1 MSITIRPYQEGDAH
15 DIAALYNR
23 HRDNPNPVA
32 GGITGDEL
40 ERELAER
47 DTGTFLVAVD
57 GGRVVGTF
65 GLFHNT
71 GRRSARAG
79 ELIADMFFVAPAYR
93 NGVITGRLFT
103 EAVEWMVQ
111 SGCLVLRL
119 TVNPANSVAFK
130 LYRRVGCVSVGQ
142 TVPGEDGN
150 VELHNYIPLVLRSV
164 FADLGPE
171 VRSALGGLN
180 SFGTVTEARDD
191 ELRSDVR
198 LVDGVRTVDYQLA
211 LGGFRITASVDVD
224 RGVVREAEVTGPD
237 GTARALRLTEPPYH
251 VRAPRRPEPHRFG
264 SGGLVCEV
272 DGDDGTLSVLAE
284 GHHGPLFVSTW
295 PSCRADRPAGWREG
309 EPRDLDIVAVE
320 NGVRVTERCGEDEVV
335 GTVTLTEGT
344 LRQDFTFTS
353 RPGRIFQTVGLRQGT
368 FVHPDGE
375 RHPIGL
381 GLGVRDASE
390 AVAASQV
397 VPAGTELAWRST
409 SWGIGLPVREPVRLI
424 HSALLERGLAAGP
437 DGVARLRTDFH
448 PATARTDAGTDTTAD
463 AGTDTTTDAATEA
476 AADAATEPVTE
487 AVTEPVTEAGTEAK
501 TEAERPA
508 RTVPKP
514 GAVRRLELTASA
526 AGVTS
531 WKEGTTK
538 VLRSPYPRTRVFG
551 YNPRWS
557 AGMWVTAESSRFG
570 RASGLGWGV
579 RSAAWEEKH
588 PLGLFAPRERIG
600 WELTAP
606 ENTAEPVRADIQ
618 APDSEEEIVLWLTPN
633 TPRETTVLLDSA
645 GTRWELGSAGFRQ
658 VWATAATVRLA
669 DGSWLDCRPAD
680 GACPQAELVLR
691 TTPSGLLIG
700 CVSPARR
707 PSAWQLAVHDGPTR
721 S

>member
-198 LVDGVRTVDYQLA
+198 LVDGVRTVDYHLA
-211 LGGFRITASVDVD
+211 LGEFRITASVDVD
-224 RGVVREAEVTGPD
+224 RGVVRGAEVTGPD

-264 SGGLVCEV
+264 TGGLVCEV

-344 LRQDFTFTS
+344 LRQDFAFAS

-397 VPAGTELAWRST
+397 VPAGTELAWHGT

-424 HSALLERGLAAGP
+424 HSALLERGLAADP
-437 DGVARLRTDFH
+437 DGVARLRTDFR
-448 PATARTDAGTDTTAD
+448 PTAARTDAQTDARTAD
-463 AGTDTTTDAATEA
+463 AGTGVRT
-476 AADAATEPVTE
+476 ADAETGARTADVETG
-487 AVTEPVTEAGTEAK
+487 ARTAEAGAD
-501 TEAERPA
+501 AGAGAVRPV
-508 RTVPKP
+508 RTDSNPS
-514 GAVRRLELTASA
+514 AVRRLELTASA

-557 AGMWVTAESSRFG
+557 AGMWVTAENSRFG

-579 RSAAWEEKH
+579 RPTVWEEKH

-606 ENTAEPVRADIQ
+606 EDTAEPVRADIQ

-633 TPRETTVLLDSA
+633 TPRETTVVLDSA

-658 VWATAATVRLA
+658 IWATAATVRLA

-680 GACPQAELVLR
+680 GACAQAELVLR

-707 PSAWQLAVHDGPTR
+707 PSAWQLAVHSEPTR

>member
-130 LYRRVGCVSVGQ
+130 LYRRVGCVSVGR

-198 LVDGVRTVDYQLA
+198 LVDGVRTVDYHLA
-211 LGGFRITASVDVD
+211 LGEFRITASVDVD

-344 LRQDFTFTS
+344 LRQDFAFTS

-368 FVHPDGE
+368 FVHPEGE

-397 VPAGTELAWRST
+397 VPAGTELAWRGT

-437 DGVARLRTDFH
+437 DGVARLRTDFR
-448 PATARTDAGTDTTAD
+448 PAD
-463 AGTDTTTDAATEA
+463 AGTD
-476 AADAATEPVTE
+476 
-487 AVTEPVTEAGTEAK
+487 AGTEAV
-501 TEAERPA
+501 RPA

-538 VLRSPYPRTRVFG
+538 VLRSPYPRTRAFG

-557 AGMWVTAESSRFG
+557 SGMWVTAENSRFG

-579 RSAAWEEKH
+579 APAAWEEKH

-606 ENTAEPVRADIQ
+606 EDTAEPVRADIQ

-633 TPRETTVLLDSA
+633 TARETTVLLDSA

-658 VWATAATVRLA
+658 IWATAATVRLA
-669 DGSWLDCRPAD
+669 DGHWLDVRPAD

-691 TTPSGLLIG
+691 ATPSGLLIG

-707 PSAWQLAVHDGPTR
+707 PSAWQLAVHSEPTR

>member
-164 FADLGPE
+164 FADLGPQ

-198 LVDGVRTVDYQLA
+198 LVDGVRTVDYHLA
-211 LGGFRITASVDVD
+211 LGEFRITASVDVD

-237 GTARALRLTEPPYH
+237 GTGRALRLTEPPYH

-264 SGGLVCEV
+264 SGGLTCEV

-309 EPRDLDIVAVE
+309 EPRDLDVVPVD
-320 NGVRVTERCGEDEVV
+320 NGVRITERCGDDEVV

-344 LRQDFTFTS
+344 LRQDFAFTR
-353 RPGRIFQTVGLRQGT
+353 RPGRIFQTVGLRQGA
-368 FVHPDGE
+368 FVDPDGE

-390 AVAASQV
+390 AVAASQA
-397 VPAGTELAWRST
+397 VPAGAELAWQGT

-437 DGVARLRTDFH
+437 DGVARLRTDFR
-448 PATARTDAGTDTTAD
+448 PAD
-463 AGTDTTTDAATEA
+463 AGTDAATHVGTGAGA
-476 AADAATEPVTE
+476 APRAGVATGAVRPVRSGPTS
-487 AVTEPVTEAGTEAK
+487 
-501 TEAERPA
+501 
-508 RTVPKP
+508 

-531 WKEGTTK
+531 WKEGATK

-557 AGMWVTAESSRFG
+557 AGMWVTAENSRFG

-579 RSAAWEEKH
+579 RPAAWEEKH
-588 PLGLFAPRERIG
+588 PLGLYAPRERIG

-606 ENTAEPVRADIQ
+606 EDTAEPVRADIQ

-633 TPRETTVLLDSA
+633 TPRETTVVLDSA
-645 GTRWELGSAGFRQ
+645 DARWELGSAGFRQ
-658 VWATAATVRLA
+658 IWATAATVRLA
-669 DGSWLDCRPAD
+669 DGSWLDCRPAE
-680 GACPQAELVLR
+680 GACPQAEIVLR

-707 PSAWQLAVHDGPTR
+707 PTAWQLAVHSGPTR

>member
-198 LVDGVRTVDYQLA
+198 LVDGVRTVDYHLA
-211 LGGFRITASVDVD
+211 LGEFRITASVDVD

-237 GTARALRLTEPPYH
+237 GTGRALRLTEPPYH

-264 SGGLVCEV
+264 SGGLTCEV

-309 EPRDLDIVAVE
+309 EPRDLDVVPVD
-320 NGVRVTERCGEDEVV
+320 NGVRITERCGDDEVV

-344 LRQDFTFTS
+344 LRQDFAFTR
-353 RPGRIFQTVGLRQGT
+353 RPGRIFQTVGLRQGA
-368 FVHPDGE
+368 FVDPDGE

-390 AVAASQV
+390 AVAASQA
-397 VPAGTELAWRST
+397 VPAGTELAWQGT

-437 DGVARLRTDFH
+437 DGVARLRTDFR
-448 PATARTDAGTDTTAD
+448 PADAGTGTATHVGTDAGTD
-463 AGTDTTTDAATEA
+463 AGAAPRTGVATDAVR
-476 AADAATEPVTE
+476 PVHSD
-487 AVTEPVTEAGTEAK
+487 
-501 TEAERPA
+501 
-508 RTVPKP
+508 PKP

-531 WKEGTTK
+531 WKEGATK

-557 AGMWVTAESSRFG
+557 AGMWVTAENSRFG

-579 RSAAWEEKH
+579 RPAAWEEKH
-588 PLGLFAPRERIG
+588 PLGLYAPRERIG

-606 ENTAEPVRADIQ
+606 EDTAEPVRADIQ

-633 TPRETTVLLDSA
+633 TSRETTVVLDSA

-658 VWATAATVRLA
+658 IWATAATVRLA
-669 DGSWLDCRPAD
+669 DGSWLDCRPAE
-680 GACPQAELVLR
+680 GACAQAEIVLR

-707 PSAWQLAVHDGPTR
+707 PSAWQLAVHSGPTR

>member
-130 LYRRVGCVSVGQ
+130 LYRRVGCVSVGR

-198 LVDGVRTVDYQLA
+198 LVDGVRTVDYHLA
-211 LGGFRITASVDVD
+211 LGEFRITASVDVD
-224 RGVVREAEVTGPD
+224 RGAVREAEVTGPD

-344 LRQDFTFTS
+344 LRQDFAFTS

-397 VPAGTELAWRST
+397 VPAGTELAWRGT

-424 HSALLERGLAAGP
+424 HSALLERGLAAGQ
-437 DGVARLRTDFH
+437 DGVARLRTDFR
-448 PATARTDAGTDTTAD
+448 PADARTDARTGAATGTRTDTRSD
-463 AGTDTTTDAATEA
+463 AGTDAG
-476 AADAATEPVTE
+476 
-487 AVTEPVTEAGTEAK
+487 TEAGTEAV
-501 TEAERPA
+501 RPA
-508 RTVPKP
+508 RTAPKP

-538 VLRSPYPRTRVFG
+538 VLRSPYPRTRAFG

-557 AGMWVTAESSRFG
+557 AGMWVTAENSRFG

-579 RSAAWEEKH
+579 APAAWEEKH

-606 ENTAEPVRADIQ
+606 EDTAEPVRADIQ

-633 TPRETTVLLDSA
+633 TARETTVLLDSA

-658 VWATAATVRLA
+658 IWATAATVRLA
-669 DGSWLDCRPAD
+669 DGHWLDVRPAD

-707 PSAWQLAVHDGPTR
+707 PSAWQLAVHSGPTR

>member
-130 LYRRVGCVSVGQ
+130 LYRRVGCVSVGR

-198 LVDGVRTVDYQLA
+198 LVDGVRTVDYHLA
-211 LGGFRITASVDVD
+211 LGEFRITASVDVD
-224 RGVVREAEVTGPD
+224 RGAVREAEVTGPD

-344 LRQDFTFTS
+344 LRQDFAFTS

-397 VPAGTELAWRST
+397 VPAGTELAWRGT

-424 HSALLERGLAAGP
+424 HSALLERGLAAGQ
-437 DGVARLRTDFH
+437 DGVARLRTDFR
-448 PATARTDAGTDTTAD
+448 PAD
-463 AGTDTTTDAATEA
+463 AGTD
-476 AADAATEPVTE
+476 
-487 AVTEPVTEAGTEAK
+487 AGTEAV
-501 TEAERPA
+501 RPA
-508 RTVPKP
+508 RTAPKP

-538 VLRSPYPRTRVFG
+538 VLRSPYPRTRAFG

-557 AGMWVTAESSRFG
+557 SGMWVTAENSRSG

-579 RSAAWEEKH
+579 APAAWEEKH

-606 ENTAEPVRADIQ
+606 EDTAEPVRADIQ

-633 TPRETTVLLDSA
+633 TARETTVLLDSA

-658 VWATAATVRLA
+658 IWATAATVRLA
-669 DGSWLDCRPAD
+669 DGHWLDVRPAD

-700 CVSPARR
+700 CVSPARQ
-707 PSAWQLAVHDGPTR
+707 PSAWQLAVHSEPTR

>member
-198 LVDGVRTVDYQLA
+198 PVDGVRTVDYHLA
-211 LGGFRITASVDVD
+211 LGDFRIDASVDVD
-224 RGVVREAEVTGPD
+224 RGVVREARVTGPD
-237 GTARALRLTEPPYH
+237 GAGRALRLTEPPYQ
-251 VRAPRRPEPHRFG
+251 VRAPRRPQPHRFG
-264 SGGLVCEV
+264 SDGLVCEV

-284 GHHGPLFVSTW
+284 GHHGPVFVSTW

-309 EPRDLDIVAVE
+309 EPRDLDIVPVGD
-320 NGVRVTERCGEDEVV
+320 GVRITERCGEDEVV
-335 GTVTLTEGT
+335 GTVSLTEGT
-344 LRQDFTFTS
+344 LRQDFVFTS

-397 VPAGTELAWRST
+397 VPVGTDLAWQGT
-409 SWGIGLPVREPVRLI
+409 SCGIGLPVREPVRLI
-424 HSALLERGLAAGP
+424 HSTLLERGLTPGP
-437 DGVARLRTDFH
+437 DGVARLRTVFH
-448 PATARTDAGTDTTAD
+448 PAAAGADALITDAAADARTAD
-463 AGTDTTTDAATEA
+463 AG
-476 AADAATEPVTE
+476 ADAV
-487 AVTEPVTEAGTEAK
+487 
-501 TEAERPA
+501 RPA
-508 RTVPKP
+508 TLDGPHGDHGDQGDQGARRRTAGKP
-514 GAVRRLELTASA
+514 GAARRLELHASA

-531 WKEGTTK
+531 WKEGATK

-551 YNPRWS
+551 YNPRWT
-557 AGMWVTAESSRFG
+557 AGMWVTAENSRFG

-579 RSAAWEEKH
+579 RPARWEEKH

-606 ENTAEPVRADIQ
+606 EDPAEPVRAELQ
-618 APDSEEEIVLWLTPN
+618 APESEEEIVLWLTPN
-633 TPRETTVLLDSA
+633 TPRATTVVLDSG
-645 GTRWELGSAGFRQ
+645 GTRWELDSAGFRQ
-658 VWATAATVRLA
+658 IWATAATVRLA

-680 GACPQAELVLR
+680 DACAHAELVLR

-700 CVSPARR
+700 CVSPGRR
-707 PSAWQLAVHDGPTR
+707 PSAWQLAVHSGPTR
-721 S
+721 P

>member
-130 LYRRVGCVSVGQ
+130 LYRRVGCVSVGR

-198 LVDGVRTVDYQLA
+198 LVDGVRTVDYHLA
-211 LGGFRITASVDVD
+211 LGEFRITASVDVD

-344 LRQDFTFTS
+344 LRQDFAFTS

-397 VPAGTELAWRST
+397 VPAGTELAWRGT

-424 HSALLERGLAAGP
+424 HSALLERGLAAGQ
-437 DGVARLRTDFH
+437 DGVARLRTDFR
-448 PATARTDAGTDTTAD
+448 PADARTGVATGTRTGTRTDAG
-463 AGTDTTTDAATEA
+463 
-476 AADAATEPVTE
+476 
-487 AVTEPVTEAGTEAK
+487 TEAGTEAV
-501 TEAERPA
+501 RPA
-508 RTVPKP
+508 RTAPKP

-538 VLRSPYPRTRVFG
+538 VLRSPYPRTRAFG

-557 AGMWVTAESSRFG
+557 AGMWVTAENSRFG

-579 RSAAWEEKH
+579 APAAWEEKH

-606 ENTAEPVRADIQ
+606 EDTAEPVRADIQ

-633 TPRETTVLLDSA
+633 TARETTVLLDSA

-658 VWATAATVRLA
+658 IWATAATVRLA
-669 DGSWLDCRPAD
+669 DGHWLDVRPAD

-707 PSAWQLAVHDGPTR
+707 PSAWQLAVHSGPTR

>member
-130 LYRRVGCVSVGQ
+130 LYRRVGCVSVGR

-198 LVDGVRTVDYQLA
+198 LVDGVRTVDYHLA
-211 LGGFRITASVDVD
+211 LGEFRITASVDVD

-344 LRQDFTFTS
+344 LRQDFVFTS

-390 AVAASQV
+390 AVAASRV
-397 VPAGTELAWRST
+397 VPAGTELAWRGT
-409 SWGIGLPVREPVRLI
+409 AWGIGLPVREPVRLI

-437 DGVARLRTDFH
+437 DGVARLRTDFR
-448 PATARTDAGTDTTAD
+448 PADAGTGARTDAGT
-463 AGTDTTTDAATEA
+463 
-476 AADAATEPVTE
+476 EPG
-487 AVTEPVTEAGTEAK
+487 TEAGTDAV
-501 TEAERPA
+501 RPG
-508 RTVPKP
+508 RTAPKP

-538 VLRSPYPRTRVFG
+538 VLRSPYPRTRAFG

-557 AGMWVTAESSRFG
+557 AGMWVTAENSRFG

-579 RSAAWEEKH
+579 APAAWEEKH

-606 ENTAEPVRADIQ
+606 EDTAEPVRADIQ

-633 TPRETTVLLDSA
+633 TARETTVLLDSA

-658 VWATAATVRLA
+658 IWATAATVRLA

-680 GACPQAELVLR
+680 GACAQAELVLR

-707 PSAWQLAVHDGPTR
+707 PSAWQLAVHSEPTR

>member
-130 LYRRVGCVSVGQ
+130 LYRRVGCVSVGR

-198 LVDGVRTVDYQLA
+198 LVDGVRTVDYHLA
-211 LGGFRITASVDVD
+211 LGEFRITASVDVD
-224 RGVVREAEVTGPD
+224 RGVVREAAVTGPD

-264 SGGLVCEV
+264 SGALVCEV

-309 EPRDLDIVAVE
+309 EPRDLDIVPVE

-344 LRQDFTFTS
+344 LRQDFAFTS

-368 FVHPDGE
+368 FVRPDGE

-381 GLGVRDASE
+381 GLE
-390 AVAASQV
+390 
-397 VPAGTELAWRST
+397 
-409 SWGIGLPVREPVRLI
+409 I
-424 HSALLERGLAAGP
+424 
-437 DGVARLRTDFH
+437 
-448 PATARTDAGTDTTAD
+448 
-463 AGTDTTTDAATEA
+463 
-476 AADAATEPVTE
+476 
-487 AVTEPVTEAGTEAK
+487 
-501 TEAERPA
+501 
-508 RTVPKP
+508 
-514 GAVRRLELTASA
+514 
-526 AGVTS
+526 
-531 WKEGTTK
+531 
-538 VLRSPYPRTRVFG
+538 
-551 YNPRWS
+551 
-557 AGMWVTAESSRFG
+557 G
-570 RASGLGWGV
+570 RAHV
-579 RSAAWEEKH
+579 
-588 PLGLFAPRERIG
+588 
-600 WELTAP
+600 
-606 ENTAEPVRADIQ
+606 
-618 APDSEEEIVLWLTPN
+618 
-633 TPRETTVLLDSA
+633 
-645 GTRWELGSAGFRQ
+645 
-658 VWATAATVRLA
+658 
-669 DGSWLDCRPAD
+669 
-680 GACPQAELVLR
+680 
-691 TTPSGLLIG
+691 
-700 CVSPARR
+700 
-707 PSAWQLAVHDGPTR
+707 
-721 S
+721 

>member
-130 LYRRVGCVSVGQ
+130 LYRRVGCVSVGR

-198 LVDGVRTVDYQLA
+198 LVDGVRTVDYHLA
-211 LGGFRITASVDVD
+211 LGEFRITASVDVD

-344 LRQDFTFTS
+344 LRQDFAFTS

-368 FVHPDGE
+368 FVHPEGE

-397 VPAGTELAWRST
+397 VPAGTELAWRGT

-424 HSALLERGLAAGP
+424 HSALLERGLAAGQ
-437 DGVARLRTDFH
+437 DGVARLRTDFR
-448 PATARTDAGTDTTAD
+448 PAD
-463 AGTDTTTDAATEA
+463 AGTD
-476 AADAATEPVTE
+476 
-487 AVTEPVTEAGTEAK
+487 AGTEAV
-501 TEAERPA
+501 RPA

-538 VLRSPYPRTRVFG
+538 VLRSPYPRTRAFG

-557 AGMWVTAESSRFG
+557 SGMWVTAENSRFG

-579 RSAAWEEKH
+579 APGAWEEKH

-606 ENTAEPVRADIQ
+606 EDTAEPVRADIQ

-633 TPRETTVLLDSA
+633 TARETTVLLDSA

-658 VWATAATVRLA
+658 IWATAATVRLA
-669 DGSWLDCRPAD
+669 DGHWLDVRPAD

-707 PSAWQLAVHDGPTR
+707 PSAWQLAVHSGPTR

>member
-198 LVDGVRTVDYQLA
+198 LVDGVRTVDYHLA
-211 LGGFRITASVDVD
+211 LGEFRITASVDVD
-224 RGVVREAEVTGPD
+224 RGVVREAEVTAPD
-237 GTARALRLTEPPYH
+237 GTARTLRLTEPPYH

-344 LRQDFTFTS
+344 LRQDFAFTS

-397 VPAGTELAWRST
+397 VPAGTELAWRGT

-437 DGVARLRTDFH
+437 DGVARLRTDFR
-448 PATARTDAGTDTTAD
+448 PADARTDAGTGARID
-463 AGTDTTTDAATEA
+463 
-476 AADAATEPVTE
+476 
-487 AVTEPVTEAGTEAK
+487 AGTEAV
-501 TEAERPA
+501 RPG
-508 RTVPKP
+508 RTAPKP

-557 AGMWVTAESSRFG
+557 AGMWVTAENSRFG

-579 RSAAWEEKH
+579 APAAWEEKH

-606 ENTAEPVRADIQ
+606 EDTAEPVRADIQ

-633 TPRETTVLLDSA
+633 TARETTVLLDSA

-658 VWATAATVRLA
+658 IWATAATVRLA

-680 GACPQAELVLR
+680 GACAQAELVLR

-707 PSAWQLAVHDGPTR
+707 PSAWQLAVHSEPTR

>member
-198 LVDGVRTVDYQLA
+198 LVDGVRTVDYHLA
-211 LGGFRITASVDVD
+211 LGEFRITASVDVD

-272 DGDDGTLSVLAE
+272 DGDDGTLSVLGE

-344 LRQDFTFTS
+344 LRQDFAFTS
-353 RPGRIFQTVGLRQGT
+353 SPGRIFQTVGLRQGT

-397 VPAGTELAWRST
+397 VPAGTELAWRGT

-424 HSALLERGLAAGP
+424 HSALLERGLTAGP

-448 PATARTDAGTDTTAD
+448 PADARTDAGTEE
-463 AGTDTTTDAATEA
+463 G
-476 AADAATEPVTE
+476 
-487 AVTEPVTEAGTEAK
+487 TEAGTEAV
-501 TEAERPA
+501 RPA
-508 RTVPKP
+508 RTAPKP

-557 AGMWVTAESSRFG
+557 AGMWVTAENSRFG

-579 RSAAWEEKH
+579 RPAAWEEKH

-606 ENTAEPVRADIQ
+606 EDTAEPVRADIQ

-658 VWATAATVRLA
+658 IWATSATVRLA

-680 GACPQAELVLR
+680 GAHAEAELVLR
-691 TTPSGLLIG
+691 PTPSGLLIG
-700 CVSPARR
+700 CVSPAHR
-707 PSAWQLAVHDGPTR
+707 PSAWQFAVHGEPTR